1 MSGNRDLGNG
11 GVTHLHS
18 VQLFDS
24 HESAAH
30 ALTSFVTQG
39 FTNGDQMLLVMRL
52 DDWNRAAVNLAYAGA
67 PVGEAISSG
76 QLVVRDSLRTLNA
89 IRVGDLPTAE
99 RFENIVGDLVRE
111 CAARAANLRVYGDMV
126 DLLAADGRFD
136 AAARLEEL
144 WNALRDRVAF
154 TLFCGYSS
162 THFCADGCNEPLQRI
177 RRLHSDE
184 YCDPDDFVANQ
195 LMEAASESR

>member
-1 MSGNRDLGNG
+1 
-11 GVTHLHS
+11 VTHVHS

-39 FTNGDQMLLVMRL
+39 FANGDQMLLVTRL
-52 DDWNRAAVNLAYAGA
+52 DDWNRAAVNLTHAGA
-67 PVGEAISSG
+67 PISDAIGSG
-76 QLVVRDSLRTLNA
+76 QLDVRDSLRTLNA
-89 IRVGDLPTAE
+89 LLVDDMPAAE
-99 RFENIVGDLVRE
+99 RFENVVANLVRQ
-111 CAARAANLRVYGDMV
+111 RAAGPGNLRVYGDMV
-126 DLLAADGRFD
+126 DLLAAEGRFN

-144 WNALRDRVAF
+144 WNSLRDRFAF

-162 THFCADGCNEPLQRI
+162 NHFCGTGCDEPLQRI

-184 YCDPDDFVANQ
+184 YCDPEDFVANQ
-195 LMEAASESR
+195 LMETTSGSR